1 MKRRHF
7 VSSTLGLGAALAGG
21 WTARQC
27 QASSADSLA
36 SAGAGSGA
44 AAGAT
49 ASPALGPGG
58 LPEAFWALK
67 PARPQGGEL
76 HMDSLRQSRPLLV
89 NFWATWCPPC
99 VKEMPML
106 DAFARRHQQRG
117 LRVLGLAVDSPSAVR
132 GFLQKHP
139 VGFDIGLVG
148 LEGTDVL
155 KAMGH
160 RGAQLPYTLW
170 LPPQGPTERIKGALT
185 QAHLDDWAARWTS
198 GT

>member
-7 VSSTLGLGAALAGG
+7 VSTTLGLGAALAGG

-27 QASSADSLA
+27 QASSADTN
-36 SAGAGSGA
+36 AGAPA
-44 AAGAT
+44 PAT
-49 ASPALGPGG
+49 APGGMGPGG

-67 PARPQGGEL
+67 PSRPQGGEL
-76 HMDSLRQSRPLLV
+76 DLSTLRQSRPLLV

-106 DAFARRHQQRG
+106 DAFARQHQQRG

-132 GFLQKHP
+132 AFLQKHP

-160 RGAQLPYTLW
+160 KGAQLPYTLW
-170 LPPQGPTERIKGALT
+170 LPPQGATERIKGALT
-185 QAHLDDWAARWTS
+185 QAHLDEWAARWSSKVSAT
-198 GT
+198 